1 MIKKNI
7 YILSQGIL
15 LVTINNFQLFV
26 LALFTELTKNKHSP
40 FGNISVG
47 PIFQDSFTIL
57 LIIFHLLVK

>member
-15 LVTINNFQLFV
+15 PVTINNFQLLV
-26 LALFTELTKNKHSP
+26 LALFTELTKNKASP

-47 PIFQDSFTIL
+47 PIFQDNYTIL